1 LEKATR
7 DHVKLRGN
15 DADAGAVIP
24 GASRRIGEN
33 RFIVHAHAD
42 GENDFPARHIR
53 NSISLTMRGT
63 RRMIC
68 ASHQRGAGSAGGRI
82 FSQRSS
88 VRNMR
93 NANRCADSGAVPAQ
107 EWGLMDNDN
116 RRGSSLDRRH
126 LLQAGLAAAF
136 AAPLGAFGAARAFAP
151 QAIAP
156 GVDLSEFPLCRT
168 ASDAPALTG
177 APRKLKLS
185 WNAGA
190 VCLAPVPVA
199 IEHGFFQKH
208 NLDVELINYSGS
220 TDQLLEAI
228 ATGKSDAGLGM
239 ALRWLKPLE
248 QGFDVKIAAGTHGGC
263 MRVLTRADSSVSKL
277 ADLKGKIVAVGDLGG
292 PDKNFFSIQLAK
304 LGIDPNKDVYWR
316 AYPGNLLNVAV
327 EKGEVQAFLSSDP
340 LGYLWLKDTQYKEV
354 ASNLDGEYRDKS
366 CCILG
371 LRGSL
376 VREEPQV
383 ARALTQALLDAA
395 MFTAQNP
402 AVTAKS
408 FQPYAPKTAS
418 IADIEGMVRYHTH
431 HHHPVGDILKREL
444 KAYADDLKS
453 VQVFKQS
460 TDTAKF
466 AERIY
471 VDVFAV

>member
-1 LEKATR
+1 MNNEEKRRA
-7 DHVKLRGN
+7 
-15 DADAGAVIP
+15 
-24 GASRRIGEN
+24 AS
-33 RFIVHAHAD
+33 V
-42 GENDFPARHIR
+42 
-53 NSISLTMRGT
+53 
-63 RRMIC
+63 
-68 ASHQRGAGSAGGRI
+68 
-82 FSQRSS
+82 
-88 VRNMR
+88 
-93 NANRCADSGAVPAQ
+93 
-107 EWGLMDNDN
+107 
-116 RRGSSLDRRH
+116 DRRH
-126 LLQAGLAAAF
+126 LLQVSLAAAF
-136 AAPLGAFGAARAFAP
+136 AAPLGALGAQAFAP
-151 QAIAP
+151 RAATPAI
-156 GVDLSEFPLCRT
+156 DFSEFPLCQT
-168 ASDAPALTG
+168 SSDAPAPTG

-190 VCLAPVPVA
+190 ICLAPVPVA
-199 IEHGFFQKH
+199 IEHGFFQKQ
-208 NLDVELINYSGS
+208 NLDVELVNYSGS

-263 MRVLTRADSSVSKL
+263 MRVLSRTDSGVSRL
-277 ADLKGKIVAVGDLGG
+277 AELKGKIVAVGDLAG
-292 PDKNFFSIQLAK
+292 PDKNFFSIQLSK
-304 LGIDPNKDVYWR
+304 LGIDPIKDVDWR

-340 LGYLWLKDTQYKEV
+340 LAYLWLKDTQYKEV

-383 ARALTQALLDAA
+383 ARAITQALLDAA
-395 MFTAQNP
+395 MFSSQNP
-402 AVTAKS
+402 EKAAKS
-408 FQPYAPKTAS
+408 FQPYAPKAATL
-418 IADIEGMVRYHTH
+418 ADLEGMVRYHTH
-431 HHHPVGDILKREL
+431 HHHPVGETLKREL
-444 KAYADDLKS
+444 RAYADDLKS
-453 VQVFKQS
+453 VSVFKPS

>member
-1 LEKATR
+1 MLHKNEAGKRVASYSVNR
-7 DHVKLRGN
+7 CIGGN
-15 DADAGAVIP
+15 P
-24 GASRRIGEN
+24 
-33 RFIVHAHAD
+33 FIVLARSD
-42 GENDFPARHIR
+42 GENDFASRYIR
-53 NSISLTMRGT
+53 NSISLTIRRT

-68 ASHQRGAGSAGGRI
+68 ASHQGGAAGAGEKN
-82 FSQRSS
+82 FSRRSS
-88 VRNMR
+88 AWNRR
-93 NANRCADSGAVPAQ
+93 NANRCADGGAVPTQ
-107 EWGLMDNDN
+107 EWGRMNDDDKQG
-116 RRGSSLDRRH
+116 GSRLDRRH

-136 AAPLGAFGAARAFAP
+136 AAPLGAFGAAQAFAP
-151 QAIAP
+151 RAIAP
-156 GVDLSEFPLCRT
+156 GGDLSEFPLCRT

-263 MRVLTRADSSVSKL
+263 MRVLSRADSGVNKL
-277 ADLKGKIVAVGDLGG
+277 ADLKGKIVGVGDLGG

-304 LGIDPNKDVYWR
+304 LGIDPVKDVDWR
-316 AYPGNLLNVAV
+316 VYPGNLLNVAV
-327 EKGEVQAFLSSDP
+327 EKSEVQAFLSSDP
-340 LGYLWLKDTQYKEV
+340 LAHLWLKDSQYKEV
-354 ASNLDGEYRDKS
+354 ASNLDGEYKDKT
-366 CCILG
+366 CCIIG

-383 ARALTQALLDAA
+383 ARALSRPCW
-395 MFTAQNP
+395 MRRCSP
-402 AVTAKS
+402 
-408 FQPYAPKTAS
+408 
-418 IADIEGMVRYHTH
+418 R
-431 HHHPVGDILKREL
+431 
-444 KAYADDLKS
+444 
-453 VQVFKQS
+453 
-460 TDTAKF
+460 
-466 AERIY
+466 RIR
-471 VDVFAV
+471 

>member
-1 LEKATR
+1 MSNEDKR
-7 DHVKLRGN
+7 SG
-15 DADAGAVIP
+15 
-24 GASRRIGEN
+24 SR
-33 RFIVHAHAD
+33 
-42 GENDFPARHIR
+42 
-53 NSISLTMRGT
+53 
-63 RRMIC
+63 
-68 ASHQRGAGSAGGRI
+68 
-82 FSQRSS
+82 
-88 VRNMR
+88 
-93 NANRCADSGAVPAQ
+93 
-107 EWGLMDNDN
+107 
-116 RRGSSLDRRH
+116 LDRRH

-136 AAPLGAFGAARAFAP
+136 AAPFGALGAAHAFAP
-151 QAIAP
+151 RGFAP
-156 GVDLSEFPLCRT
+156 GVDFSEFPLCQT
-168 ASDAPALTG
+168 ASNAPALTG

-208 NLDVELINYSGS
+208 NFDVELVNYSGS

-263 MRVLTRADSSVSKL
+263 MRVLSRSDSGVAKL
-277 ADLKGKIVAVGDLGG
+277 ADLKGKIVAVGDLAG

-304 LGIDPNKDVYWR
+304 LGIDPIKDVDWR

-340 LGYLWLKDTQYKEV
+340 LAYLWLKDTQYKEV
-354 ASNLDGEYRDKS
+354 ASNLDGEYREKS

-376 VREEPQV
+376 VREEPQI
-383 ARALTQALLDAA
+383 ARAITQALLDAA
-395 MFTAQNP
+395 MFTAQN
-402 AVTAKS
+402 ATIAAQS
-408 FQPYAPKTAS
+408 FQPYAPKAATL
-418 IADIEGMVRYHTH
+418 ADIEGMVRYHTH
-431 HHHPVGDILKREL
+431 HHHPVGDVLKREL
-444 KAYADDLKS
+444 KAYADDLKG
-453 VQVFKQS
+453 VQVFKPS

>member
-1 LEKATR
+1 
-7 DHVKLRGN
+7 
-15 DADAGAVIP
+15 
-24 GASRRIGEN
+24 
-33 RFIVHAHAD
+33 
-42 GENDFPARHIR
+42 
-53 NSISLTMRGT
+53 
-63 RRMIC
+63 
-68 ASHQRGAGSAGGRI
+68 
-82 FSQRSS
+82 
-88 VRNMR
+88 MR
-93 NANRCADSGAVPAQ
+93 NVKRCADGGAVPAQ
-107 EWGLMDNDN
+107 EWGLMNNDDK
-116 RRGSSLDRRH
+116 RGGRGLDRRH

-136 AAPLGAFGAARAFAP
+136 AAPLGALGAQAFVP
-151 QAIAP
+151 RGIAS
-156 GVDLSEFPLCRT
+156 GIDFSEFPLCRT

-208 NLDVELINYSGS
+208 NLDVELVNYSGS

-263 MRVLTRADSSVSKL
+263 MRVLSRTDSNVSKL
-277 ADLKGKIVAVGDLGG
+277 ADLKGKTVAVGDLAG

-304 LGIDPNKDVYWR
+304 LGIDPVKDVDWR

-340 LGYLWLKDTQYKEV
+340 LAYLWLKDTQYKEV
-354 ASNLDGEYRDKS
+354 ASNLDGEFREKS

-383 ARALTQALLDAA
+383 ARAITQALLDAA
-395 MFTAQNP
+395 MFTSQNSTI
-402 AVTAKS
+402 AAKS
-408 FQPYAPKTAS
+408 FQPYAPKAATL
-418 IADIEGMVRYHTH
+418 ADIEGMVRYHTH
-431 HHHPVGDILKREL
+431 HHHPVGDVLKREL

-453 VQVFKQS
+453 VQVFKPS